1 MSNQIITDAVSGT
14 RRIYY
19 SYGVRHKGFR
29 FKGKNSTITYAYSLP
44 QSAKM
49 TYDWIM
55 QKMMNETLEDNL
67 NVTVNVGF
75 TLQNPKDTPNLKLA
89 RELAKTRMVEKALAV
104 EYTVSEVE
112 VHKTK
117 IYIGMQRVRS
127 PGEDLNGLPAYLSLQ
142 FEKGNA
148 DEMKAYKL
156 VSTNFNY

>member
-1 MSNQIITDAVSGT
+1 MSNQIITDAISGT

-19 SYGVRHKGFR
+19 AYGKRRR
-29 FKGKNSTITYAYSLP
+29 FGQKKFGVITYAYSLP

-55 QKMMNETLEDNL
+55 QKMMNETLEDDIK
-67 NVTVNVGF
+67 VTVNVGF
-75 TLQNPKDTPNLKLA
+75 ALQNPKDTPNLKLA
-89 RELAKTRMVEKALAV
+89 RDLAKTRMAEKALAV

-112 VHKTK
+112 VMKTK
-117 IYIGMQRVRS
+117 IFINMYRIRL
-127 PGEDLNGLPAYLSLQ
+127 PGEDLNGLPPYLRLQ

-156 VSTNFNY
+156 ISTDLNY